1 MPSLRRTCLFLAAVT
16 VPVML
21 TAQDYMRSTAEPG
34 QRGGHLAIALAAEPK
49 TLNPITAIDQNS
61 RAVIWRTTADLI
73 HINRSTLKP
82 EPALAKSWIVS
93 RDGKQFTLKLR
104 QGLHFSDGVPFDA
117 NDVMFTWKVYLDEKV
132 GAPQRD
138 LLMISGKPVAVEKLD
153 NFTVRFTFPAPYAVG
168 DRFFDSIAILPQHL
182 LEKDYAAGT
191 LQQAWTLNTPPEKM
205 TGLGPFRIKKIVPG
219 SSVIL
224 ERNPYYWKID
234 SKGQQLPY
242 LDELIFLAV
251 PTQDAQVIRFQA
263 GDTQVL
269 NTLSGENFA
278 ALSKDQQS
286 RGYKLI
292 DVGPSLE
299 YNILFFNLNNDTQGK
314 LPEINRKQKWFND
327 VRFRRAVSLAVDRAG
342 IVRLVYRGRGALLAT
357 HVTPGNI
364 FWINNAIAVPQHSID
379 QARQYLKDAGFTWKA
394 DGGLQDANVQS
405 VEFSIV
411 VSSSSPPRVEM
422 ATLIQDDLKQLGMK
436 VNVVPMNSGSVI
448 DRVLNSHDFEAA
460 LMGFGGADADPN
472 PEVSVLASNGGTHV
486 WHSGENSPSTPW
498 QAEIDQLMER
508 QKATL
513 SYPARK
519 KLYDRVQEIIAQ
531 QLPFIPLVSPHILVA
546 AKDDLGNFRPAI
558 LEHYTLWNVEELFW
572 RTPAKNK

>member
-1 MPSLRRTCLFLAAVT
+1 MH
-16 VPVML
+16 
-21 TAQDYMRSTAEPG
+21 STAEPG

-61 RAVIWRTTADLI
+61 RAVIWRTAADLI

-82 EPALAKSWIVS
+82 EPALAKSWTAS

-104 QGLHFSDGVPFDA
+104 QGLRFSDGIPFDA
-117 NDVMFTWKVYLDEKV
+117 NDVMFTCKVYLDEKV

-138 LLMISGKPVAVEKLD
+138 LLTISGKPVSVEKLD

-168 DRFFDSIAILPQHL
+168 DRFFDSIAILPRHL
-182 LEKDYAAGT
+182 LETDYAAGT
-191 LQQAWTLNTPPEKM
+191 LQQAWTLNTPPEKVA
-205 TGLGPFRIKKIVPG
+205 GLGPFRVKKIVPG
-219 SSVIL
+219 SSIIL

-234 SKGQQLPY
+234 SRRQQLPY
-242 LDELIFLAV
+242 LDELTFLAV

-286 RGYKLI
+286 HGYKLI
-292 DVGPSLE
+292 DVGPGLE
-299 YNILFFNLNNDTQGK
+299 YNILFFNLNSDAQGQ
-314 LPEINRKQKWFND
+314 LPAINRKQQWFND
-327 VRFRRAVSLAVDRAG
+327 VRFRRAVSFAVDRGG
-342 IVRLVYRGRGALLAT
+342 IVRLVYRGRGAPLAT
-357 HVTPGNI
+357 HVTPANNE
-364 FWINNAIAVPQHSID
+364 WINYSVPVPPHD
-379 QARQYLKDAGFTWKA
+379 VAQARRYLKDAGFTWKP
-394 DGGLQDANVQS
+394 DGSLQDTGGQS

-411 VSSSSPPRVEM
+411 VSSSNPQRVEM
-422 ATLIQDDLKQLGMK
+422 ATLVQDDLKQLGMK
-436 VNVVPMNSGSVI
+436 VNVVPMNSGSLI
-448 DRVLNSHDFEAA
+448 ARVLSSHDFEAA
-460 LMGFGGADADPN
+460 LMGFGGSDADPN
-472 PEVSVLASNGGTHV
+472 PDIGLLASDGPTHV
-486 WHSGENSPSTPW
+486 WHSGENKPSTPW
-498 QAEIDQLMER
+498 QAEIDQLM
-508 QKATL
+508 QKQLVTL

-531 QLPFIPLVSPHILVA
+531 QLPFISLASPHILVA
-546 AKDDLGNFRPAI
+546 AKDDLGNFQPAI